1 MSPREAIIPS
11 MEGSPE
17 QLARALL
24 RSPGPPYPAGWTTP
38 VADIAGDAYT
48 RLDAEH
54 YDPDAKSALE
64 SLVGFMLAPLY
75 EWADIDLPGPF
86 TRIWADDAVHGL
98 PYVNATD
105 LMNYA
110 ATGTLEKVRFLSRAS
125 KVDINRLILAEGTL
139 LVTCSGTLG
148 RVYVVPPPM
157 TGWAGTPDLVR
168 VKPHDPELTGF
179 LLAYLRS
186 TYAQA
191 QLLADGYGGQIDRLT
206 DKHVGACLVP
216 KMGRDFMLRITREVN
231 AGERSRYNGVNRI
244 RQAIEQ
250 IETKR

>member
-1 MSPREAIIPS
+1 M
-11 MEGSPE
+11 
-17 QLARALL
+17 
-24 RSPGPPYPAGWTTP
+24 
-38 VADIAGDAYT
+38 
-48 RLDAEH
+48 
-54 YDPDAKSALE
+54 
-64 SLVGFMLAPLY
+64 
-75 EWADIDLPGPF
+75 
-86 TRIWADDAVHGL
+86 
-98 PYVNATD
+98 NATD

-125 KVDINRLILAEGTL
+125 KVDVNRLILAEGTL

-148 RVYVVPPPM
+148 RVYVVPPSM
-157 TGWAGTPDLVR
+157 TGWAGTHDLVR

-186 TYAQA
+186 TYAQV
-191 QLLADGYGGQIDRLT
+191 QLLADGYGGQIDHLT

-250 IETKR
+250 IETTR